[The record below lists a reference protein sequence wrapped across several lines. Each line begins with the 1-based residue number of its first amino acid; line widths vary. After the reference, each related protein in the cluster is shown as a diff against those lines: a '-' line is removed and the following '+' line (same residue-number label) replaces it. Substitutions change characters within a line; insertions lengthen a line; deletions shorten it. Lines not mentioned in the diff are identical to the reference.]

1 MASTF
6 SAFYV
11 AKSGIQAARANL
23 QITGQNM
30 ANVNTVGY
38 TRQRVDTV
46 AVGSS
51 GNNMR
56 YSSKTDLA
64 IGEGVECGG
73 ISQIRDPYLDVRY
86 RVEHAQTGNTGT
98 QLDALNDL
106 ESVFDETTKDGIG
119 TQFKDLITNLQS
131 LAGNASNTG
140 LENIAKNSA
149 LLLTKAMNNT
159 SQQLTSIRKQQTDSL
174 ENDAVAKA
182 NNLLKNI
189 ASLNT
194 QIKSADVSDTP
205 ALELKDQRNTMID
218 ELSQYANI
226 EVTSKTVPVG
236 GSKEVSELNISLVSG
251 DKKFSLVSNGDY
263 SQFGV
268 VKDSGTP
275 PVPVTLTL
283 KTSSGDS
290 DVLATGSTDALT
302 NKDAASGAFGG
313 YLTMLN
319 DNGEYDSTTT
329 ARGIGYYEKT
339 LNKLAYEFA
348 DMMNT
353 ANSTNSTY
361 DTTGEVVIHGD
372 NKPLFAATGGAST
385 IDASNISLSGAW
397 NNATGSYLTVTK
409 QDPITGVSSSTPGDN
424 VLYMIKQFS
433 TEKTY
438 KTANDNSS
446 GNTLFTGSLS
456 TFVSS
461 ISSTLALQVQDIN
474 RQDTTY
480 NSTLSDIDTQRK
492 SNSSVDVNEEG
503 INLIMYNQALTASSR
518 FMTTMDEA
526 MDTII
531 NNTGRV
537 GR

>member
-30 ANVNTVGY
+30 TNVNTVGY

-56 YSSKTDLA
+56 YSNTTDLG

-86 RVEHAQTGNTGT
+86 RVEHAKTGETGT
-98 QLDALNDL
+98 QLDTLNDL

-119 TQFKDLITNLQS
+119 TQFKDLITKLQS
-131 LAGNASNTG
+131 LAGTPSNTG

-149 LLLTKAMNNT
+149 LLLTKALNNT
-159 SQQLTSIRKQQTDSL
+159 AQQLTAIRKQQTDSL

-189 ASLNT
+189 ANLNT
-194 QIKSADVSDTP
+194 QIKSADVSGTP
-205 ALELKDQRNTMID
+205 ALELMDQRNSMID

-236 GSKEVSELNISLVSG
+236 GTKEVSELNISLVSG
-251 DKKFSLVSNGDY
+251 DKKFSLVSNSNY
-263 SQFGV
+263 NQFGLAKTDGV
-268 VKDSGTP
+268 VTTP
-275 PVPVTLTL
+275 VDITL
-283 KTSSGDS
+283 KTISGA
-290 DVLATGSTDALT
+290 DVEADDGSTLVD
-302 NKDAASGAFGG
+302 KDVASGAFGG

-319 DNGEYDSTTT
+319 DKGEYDSPATT
-329 ARGIGYYEKT
+329 RGIGYYENT
-339 LNKLAYEFA
+339 LNKLSSEFA
-348 DMMNT
+348 GMMNT
-353 ANSTNSTY
+353 ANSTNTAA
-361 DTTGEVVIHGD
+361 D
-372 NKPLFAATGGAST
+372 NKPLFATSDGTST
-385 IDASNISLSGAW
+385 IDASNISLSSAW

-424 VLYMIKQFS
+424 VLYMINQFS

-438 KTANDNSS
+438 KTATDNSS
-446 GNTLFTGSLS
+446 GSTLFTGSLS
-456 TFVSS
+456 TFVSN
-461 ISSTLALQVQDIN
+461 ISGTLALQVQDIT

-480 NSTLSDIDTQRK
+480 NSTLSDINTQRA
-492 SNSSVDVNEEG
+492 SISSVDVNEEG